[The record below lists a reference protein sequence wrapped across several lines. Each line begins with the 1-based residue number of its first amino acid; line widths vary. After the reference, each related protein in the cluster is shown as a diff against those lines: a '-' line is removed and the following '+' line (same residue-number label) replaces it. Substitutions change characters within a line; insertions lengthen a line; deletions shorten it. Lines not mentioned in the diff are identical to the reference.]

1 VQAPRWNLGMASP
14 DDHRSRVAGAAGRAA
29 LFPARAA
36 AHMWRDQLEDVL
48 DAVLSSPEA
57 ARAVDRALAGPL
69 PEQVAESVV
78 RHRVLE
84 RMVAELAA
92 SGEIDRLL
100 NDGLGSARTGELAD
114 RLLASEQVRRVLGEV
129 VSAPEVRH
137 ALTQQTAGLW
147 DEVFAGLRG
156 RAAHVDDRADRRHA
170 PARATPY
177 AGIATRALA
186 FAVDVALSAAIYMS
200 VVGVAT
206 LVSLLVGGLRPEWL
220 VGILITIGWTLA
232 GFWYFVLFWASA
244 GRTPG
249 MHLLRLRVRTASGE
263 GPLSVSRSC
272 VRVVGLILSIVPLF
286 AGFIP
291 VLFDTRRRG
300 LADMLAGTVVVYDE
314 PDNAGQRAPVSSQ

>member
-1 VQAPRWNLGMASP
+1 MASP
-14 DDHRSRVAGAAGRAA
+14 DEHRSRVAGAAGRAA

-48 DAVLSSPEA
+48 DSVLSSPET

-69 PEQVAESVV
+69 PEQVAQSVV

-84 RMVAELAA
+84 RMVAELVA
-92 SGEIDRLL
+92 SGELERLL
-100 NDGLGSARTGELAD
+100 SDGLGSPRTSELAD
-114 RLLASEQVRRVLGEV
+114 RLLASEQMRHVLGEV

-137 ALTQQTAGLW
+137 AITQQTAGLS
-147 DEVFAGLRG
+147 DEVFAGLRA
-156 RAAHVDDRADRRHA
+156 RTAHLDDRADRRHA
-170 PARATPY
+170 PARATRY

-200 VVGVAT
+200 VLGIAT

-220 VGILITIGWTLA
+220 VGILITIGWTLV
-232 GFWYFVLFWASA
+232 GFGYFVLFWASA

-249 MHLLRLRVRTASGE
+249 MHLLRLRVRTASAE
-263 GPLSVSRSC
+263 GPPSVARSG

-291 VLFDTRRRG
+291 VLFDSRRRG
-300 LADMLAGTVVVYDE
+300 FADMLAGTVVVYDE
-314 PDNAGQRAPVSSQ
+314 PDPEG

>member
-1 VQAPRWNLGMASP
+1 MPSQ
-14 DDHRSRVAGAAGRAA
+14 DEHRSRVAGAAGRAA

-48 DAVLSSPEA
+48 DSVLSSPET

-69 PEQVAESVV
+69 PEQVAQSIV

-92 SGEIDRLL
+92 SGELERLV
-100 NDGLGSARTGELAD
+100 NDGLGSQRTSELAD
-114 RLLASEQVRRVLGEV
+114 RLLASELMRHVLGEV

-137 ALTQQTAGLW
+137 AITQQTAGLS

-156 RAAHVDDRADRRHA
+156 RAAHLDDRADRHHA
-170 PARATPY
+170 PASATRY

-186 FAVDVALSAAIYMS
+186 FTVDMALSAAIYMS
-200 VVGVAT
+200 VVGIAT

-220 VGILITIGWTLA
+220 VGILMTIGWTLV
-232 GFWYFVLFWASA
+232 GFGYFVLFWASA

-249 MHLLRLRVRTASGE
+249 MHLLRLRVQTASGE
-263 GPLSVSRSC
+263 GPPSVARSG

-291 VLFDTRRRG
+291 VLFDRRRRG
-300 LADMLAGTVVVYDE
+300 FADMLAGTVVVYDE
-314 PDNAGQRAPVSSQ
+314 PDADE